1 MCQLK
6 GVNYMF
12 GRKAKN
18 IYLGEVVLRPG
29 KHYIL
34 VDYQNSKKFIFS
46 SDHEKTSF
54 VSCPPGYHPVS
65 HSGYGQVGGCSLL
78 YENHVPV
85 KVKAYQ
91 NQKTQQKVFPEFGV
105 PVR

>member
-1 MCQLK
+1 
-6 GVNYMF
+6 MF

-18 IYLGEVVLRPG
+18 IYLGEVVLRSG

-34 VDYQNSKKFIFS
+34 VSYSGFNSNKFIFPS
-46 SDHEKTSF
+46 NNNGSFCDMTTSN
-54 VSCPPGYHPVS
+54 VYCPPGYHLLS
-65 HSGYGQVGGCSLL
+65 YSEYGLL
-78 YENHVPV
+78 YENDVAV

-91 NQKTQQKVFPEFGV
+91 NRKTNQKVFPEFGV